1 MHPVPAAVRRAL
13 PEAVLRARRIE
24 AALSGGLD
32 SVVLLHILAQL
43 QGSLNAELAAV
54 HVHHG
59 LHAQAD
65 RWLDFCRDYCG
76 HLGIPLR
83 VEKVTVRPA
92 GQGIEA
98 AARQA
103 RYQAFARSSADILAA
118 AHHADDQTETFFLA
132 ALRGGGLRALA
143 AMPEMRPLAE
153 NPAVHIWRPLLPH
166 TRAELAAYAAEH
178 RLDYITDPANADPA
192 YLRNRLRHDGLPHLR
207 RIQPQLDAHI
217 RAAVALL
224 QDELAV
230 LQETIDADWQT
241 VHDAHGFNTA
251 DWRQLT
257 PARRRQTARRLL
269 LELGGSPK
277 NQAFLADFCR
287 VLDQIGTGE
296 AQWPLGAHTLIASQN
311 RLYRLPNDWQRQYTP
326 ADQTGSLKDWQAAGW
341 QLRPAPHGLPPATL
355 ARPLRI
361 RPTAKGDLLATP
373 AGRKPPKQILHE
385 HRIPPFIRPCWPLI
399 ADENNHPLA
408 LANLPAP
415 ERDTVSDGQILCHPA
430 FDRFVPPIEQTA

>member
-1 MHPVPAAVRRAL
+1 MHPVPAAVLRAL
-13 PEAVLRARRIE
+13 PAVVLRARRIE
-24 AALSGGLD
+24 TALSGGLD
-32 SVVLLHILAQL
+32 SVVLLNILAQL
-43 QGSLNAELAAV
+43 KGSLNAELTAV

-59 LHAQAD
+59 LHADAD
-65 RWLDFCRDYCG
+65 GWLDFCRSYCAR
-76 HLGIPLR
+76 LGIPLR

-92 GQGIEA
+92 GRGIEA
-98 AARQA
+98 AAREA

-143 AMPEMRPLAE
+143 AMPELRPLAE
-153 NPAVHIWRPLLPH
+153 NPAVHIWRPLLPYS
-166 TRAELAAYAAEH
+166 RDELAAYAAEH

-192 YLRNRLRHDGLPHLR
+192 YLRNRLRHDGLPRLR
-207 RIQPQLDAHI
+207 QIQPQLDAHI

-230 LQETIDADWQT
+230 LQETADADWQA

-251 DWRQLT
+251 AWRQLT

-269 LELGGSPK
+269 LETGGSLK

-296 AQWPLGAHTLIASQN
+296 AQWPLSDHTLIASRN
-311 RLYRLPNDWQRQYTP
+311 RLFLLPQDWQRQYTP
-326 ADQTGSLKDWQAAGW
+326 AARQGSLKDLQAAGW
-341 QLRPAPHGLPPATL
+341 QLRPARHGLPRELLNQT
-355 ARPLRI
+355 LRI
-361 RPTAKGDLLATP
+361 RPIEKGDLLHTP

-399 ADENNHPLA
+399 ADENNRPLA
-408 LANLPAP
+408 LANLRADS
-415 ERDTVSDGQILCHPA
+415 RHTVPDGLLPCLPDYDK
-430 FDRFVPPIEQTA
+430 FLMKE